1 MLKVHGVNKVTRGIR
16 VMPGYLGD
24 QGIWV
29 LRDLKAV
36 LDLREQQVSKE
47 LKEHPVKPVVLVL
60 LGLSA

>member
-1 MLKVHGVNKVTRGIR
+1 MYYVPKIINI
-16 VMPGYLGD
+16 
-24 QGIWV
+24 
-29 LRDLKAV
+29 RDLKAV